1 MNEQDLPKVGDIITF
16 SNKYNLLKDNVDDIP
31 VPHGIVTKVV
41 SYRTA
46 DIRVNNSI
54 ADPDLFNTL
63 AYPFAFDPDYL
74 DNSAVYFVKWASIDK
89 KFSGLYRCINEEWFY
104 QGMFV
109 IISRA

>member
-1 MNEQDLPKVGDIITF
+1 MNEDDLPKVGDIITF
-16 SNKYNLLKDNVDDIP
+16 SNKYNLLKNDTQDIP
-31 VPHGIVTKVV
+31 VPCGIVTRVV

-46 DIRVNNSI
+46 DIKINNSI

-74 DNSAVYFVKWASIDK
+74 DSSAVYFIKWASDNK
-89 KFSGLYRCINEEWFY
+89 KFLGLYRCINEEWFY

-109 IISRA
+109 VISRA